1 MIATSSNQLFKL
13 PIFVALIIFFG
24 FEYAHAE
31 GNCPPGYYPIGGQ
44 GVQGCALIPG
54 GTSGGNTNDSP
65 TLYPSVEILWGAIA
79 EDKSKGLKGRAFG
92 STRNFKSKEE
102 AQINALKGCQK
113 DGGQKCE
120 LSHTYKNGCVAVADP
135 IKGGQE
141 SEIKFNVSEDKAKEA
156 AMVFCSLNNQQSCRI
171 VYSGCSL

>member
-1 MIATSSNQLFKL
+1 MITNGSNRLFKL
-13 PIFVALIIFFG
+13 PIFLSLIVFLGI
-24 FEYAHAE
+24 ESAHAE

-44 GVQGCALIPG
+44 GVQGCAPIPG
-54 GTSGGNTNDSP
+54 GASGENTNNNPS
-65 TLYPSVEILWGAIA
+65 LYPMAETLWGAIA

-102 AQINALKGCQK
+102 AQTNALKGCQK

-135 IKGGQE
+135 IKGGQK
-141 SEIKFNVSEDKAKEA
+141 SEIKYNVSEDKAKEA
-156 AMVFCSLNNQQSCRI
+156 ALLFCSLNNQQTCRI

>member
-1 MIATSSNQLFKL
+1 MIAISKNQIFKL
-13 PIFVALIIFFG
+13 YIFFALIIFLG
-24 FEYAHAE
+24 ITNTHAE
-31 GNCPPGYYPIGGQ
+31 GNCPSGYYPIGGQ
-44 GVQGCALIPG
+44 GVQGCAPIPG
-54 GTSGGNTNDSP
+54 GASSGNAHDSP
-65 TLYPSVEILWGAIA
+65 TLYPSAEILWGAIA
-79 EDKSKGLKGRAFG
+79 EDKSKGLNGRAFG

-135 IKGGQE
+135 IKGGQK
-141 SEIKFNVSEDKAKEA
+141 SEIKFNISEDKAKEA
-156 AMVFCSLNNQQSCRI
+156 AMVFCSLNNQQSCHI

>member
-1 MIATSSNQLFKL
+1 MINTGSNQLFNL
-13 PIFVALIIFFG
+13 PIFLSLIVFLGIKS
-24 FEYAHAE
+24 AHAE

-44 GVQGCALIPG
+44 GVQGCAPISG
-54 GTSGGNTNDSP
+54 GTSSENTNNNP
-65 TLYPSVEILWGAIA
+65 ILYPLAETLWGAIA

-102 AQINALKGCQK
+102 AQTNALKGCQK

-135 IKGGQE
+135 INGGQK
-141 SEIKFNVSEDKAKEA
+141 SEIKYNVSEDKAKEA
-156 AMVFCSLNNQQSCRI
+156 ALLLCSLNNQQMCRI
-171 VYSGCSL
+171 VYSGFSL